1 MTALATP
8 TGRFLG
14 RWASG
19 SPEWHAARRDRIG
32 GSDVAAIVGL
42 SKWQSRYS
50 LWCEKAG
57 LVEPDPSTRAQDRGH
72 FLEGGVADWFA
83 HEHPEFQVVQAG
95 TYVHADPDRDW
106 QLTNPDRLLVQDGQ
120 VVGGLEIKTDADG
133 REWGDSG
140 TDHIPYYYLTQVK
153 WYMDVLGLP
162 WWTVAVLV
170 GRNFDF
176 REYHIVADQ
185 DDAEYLREQAE
196 TFRLSIAWDEMPPVD
211 GHKATVKALHKRH
224 PLIEPNTVYDVTD
237 DQAARWFPAL
247 AEEKQAAA
255 AAAAAKK
262 DAMQVRAELMEAM
275 GTTAQARYGR
285 MKIAR
290 RQSKQGGTPHLV
302 VESDLPTFPEV
313 QGAAAA

>member
-1 MTALATP
+1 MTTLTTP
-8 TGRFLG
+8 TGRYLG

-19 SPEWHAARRDRIG
+19 SPEWHEARRHRIG

-42 SKWQSRYS
+42 SKWQSKYS

-57 LVEPDPSTRAQDRGH
+57 LVEPDPQDNDQTRGH
-72 FLEGGVADWFA
+72 ILEPSVANWFA
-83 HEHPEFQVVQAG
+83 YQHPEYEVVEAG
-95 TYVHADPDRDW
+95 TYIHADPDRDW
-106 QLTNPDRLLVQDGQ
+106 QLANPDRLLLQGGR
-120 VVGGLEIKTDADG
+120 VVSGLELKTDADG
-133 REWGDSG
+133 REWGTSG
-140 TDHIPYYYLTQVK
+140 TAEIPFYYLTQVR

-162 WWTVAVLV
+162 EWRVAVLI
-170 GRNFDF
+170 GRGLEF
-176 REYHIVADQ
+176 REYTILPDEADT
-185 DDAEYLREQAE
+185 EWMRRQAE
-196 TFRLSIAWDEMPPVD
+196 EFQLSIAWDEMPPVD

-237 DQAARWFPAL
+237 DQAARWFPVL

-255 AAAAAKK
+255 AAAVAKK
-262 DAMQVRAELMEAM
+262 DAMQVRAELLEAM

-285 MKIAR
+285 TKIAR

-302 VESDLPTFPEV
+302 VESDLPTFPEL